1 MGEESHTGEPVRAS
15 SARDE
20 LPSLT
25 EHSCLF
31 FVPLR
36 IAQRSRLAEADLTL
50 QDRLVDA
57 RAGTDAT
64 SEQAARRRLLA
75 WLPANEHAP
84 LLRNDRRTR
93 IWDPA
98 PLNVGPDLYP
108 HVRRMLGD
116 GAATI
121 DAAALCFRL
130 ADLPRQLLRGKSMD
144 DDGERGTLAQNET
157 PNENKGRRALEL
169 KLSTAAKARIAA
181 RQGTPAP
188 DMLQV
193 DIEQMRLIAFRT
205 GFGIVIIEVT
215 LRNRD
220 RSPLHPYCLVEGVL
234 SLARFNHLQWSDA
247 APAAGPKSGAAGS
260 FTLGDIVTSLH
271 SSTDIGSS
279 GRRLF
284 SATYVQLATA
294 PSPEAKRHF
303 AIALARHYSDD
314 YRVSDTIEGVR
325 FVADFENVAHA
336 VAMEGCATIVD
347 PAPASPGAADF
358 VRNFKSGTFDRTY
371 VPVMVLALHEFI
383 ALLYY
388 SNDAKFWVASGSDNF
403 SKWVAQTKKP
413 GAADAVA
420 AQGVNRDAAFATL
433 ARLRDEVIRF
443 RLCYRFSHVSYVSM
457 HNAVYSAMR
466 DAWNL
471 RQMLADLGQDTAEIT
486 TLLEERFGRQNARR
500 VRIFGLI
507 GAAGLAYISAH
518 AFFENLPWAHMWEV
532 ISHKITG
539 NVPAVEAVPP
549 PIPWWLTPE
558 VIKQSAALLFSV
570 VVVLFVCWVTWV
582 KTSHPEPAEEESDL
596 EDDAIEDI
604 VVHSLP
610 RD

>member
-1 MGEESHTGEPVRAS
+1 MGGESHAGEPVLAS

-20 LPSLT
+20 LPPLA

-31 FVPLR
+31 LVPLR
-36 IAQRSRLAEADLTL
+36 MAQRRRLAEADLTL

-57 RAGTDAT
+57 AQAGVDGTRATGAKPRTAT
-64 SEQAARRRLLA
+64 
-75 WLPANEHAP
+75 WLPADERAP

-98 PLNVGPDLYP
+98 PMNVGPDLYP
-108 HVRRMLGD
+108 HVRRLLGD
-116 GAATI
+116 AASSS

-130 ADLPRQLLRGKSMD
+130 ADLPRQLLRGKSID
-144 DDGERGTLAQNET
+144 YDGERATDPQHDGD
-157 PNENKGRRALEL
+157 GRRVLEL
-169 KLSTAAKARIAA
+169 KLSAAAKARIAA
-181 RQGTPAP
+181 RQDAPAP
-188 DMLQV
+188 DALQV

-205 GFGIVIIEVT
+205 GFGIVLIEVT

-220 RSPLHPYCLVEGVL
+220 RSPLHPYCLVEGVI
-234 SLARFNHLQWSDA
+234 SLARFNQLRWSA
-247 APAAGPKSGAAGS
+247 PLPAAGAKSAAVTS

-271 SSTDIGSS
+271 ASTDIGGT

-284 SATYVQLATA
+284 SATYAQFASSPA
-294 PSPEAKRHF
+294 PGARRHF

-314 YRVSDTIEGVR
+314 YRVADAIEGVR
-325 FVADFENVAHA
+325 FVADFENVVHA

-347 PAPASPGAADF
+347 ATPASPGASDF

-388 SNDAKFWVASGSDNF
+388 ANDAKFWVARDNDNF
-403 SKWVAQTKKP
+403 SRWVAQTQKLP
-413 GAADAVA
+413 AADAA
-420 AQGVNRDAAFATL
+420 AESQRAVDTDAAFATL

-457 HNAVYSAMR
+457 HNAVYAAMR

-486 TLLEERFGRQNARR
+486 TLLEERFGKQNASR
-500 VRIFGLI
+500 VRTFGLV

-518 AFFENLPWAHMWEV
+518 AFFENLPETGIWDY
-532 ISHKITG
+532 ISSKLPDVQAIPTW
-539 NVPAVEAVPP
+539 
-549 PIPWWLTPE
+549 IPWSSPE
-558 VIKQSAALLFSV
+558 FIKQSVALVFSV
-570 VVVLFVCWVTWV
+570 VVAGFVWWVTSV
-582 KTSHPEPAEEESDL
+582 KTSHPEAAEDASEL

-610 RD
+610 RE